1 VGMISYNLIESFVVR
16 SSLYIKRDDVVRR
29 KE

>member
-1 VGMISYNLIESFVVR
+1 MISYNLIESFVVR
-16 SSLYIKRDDVVRR
+16 SSLYIKRDDVVIRR